1 MASER
6 PASRPAAIS
15 LSLAARIWLLRAVVI
30 ATASLSLPP
39 MPVGNL
45 LANRRA
51 IFRGRLPVRL
61 RFSTV
66 RRFFLMSLLHGTVEK
81 VSTICFAMAVGVV

>member
-1 MASER
+1 MRAFVIAMAN
-6 PASRPAAIS
+6 
-15 LSLAARIWLLRAVVI
+15 LSLQR
-30 ATASLSLPP
+30 T
-39 MPVGNL
+39 PVGNL